1 MKNFNY
7 TIEAI
12 VSDTHDNISNKVL
25 DCVGTS
31 IADRGF
37 SFTQKM
43 EYITIFADQDV
54 KNKITDDKINS
65 IYQNT
70 LTVLDNVLNIQ
81 YMIDISKIGLKTNR
95 MKNVKYI
102 LADKGFSFT
111 QKMGYVTVFSN
122 QDIKDKITDEKINSI
137 YQNTMTVLNKVENT
151 IYDKY

>member
-43 EYITIFADQDV
+43 EYIT
-54 KNKITDDKINS
+54 
-65 IYQNT
+65 
-70 LTVLDNVLNIQ
+70 
-81 YMIDISKIGLKTNR
+81 
-95 MKNVKYI
+95 
-102 LADKGFSFT
+102 
-111 QKMGYVTVFSN
+111 VFSDQN
-122 QDIKDKITDEKINSI
+122 IKNKITDEKINSI
-137 YQNTMTVLNKVENT
+137 YENTKTILNNVKHT

>member
-43 EYITIFADQDV
+43 EYITIFADQD
-54 KNKITDDKINS
+54 
-65 IYQNT
+65 
-70 LTVLDNVLNIQ
+70 
-81 YMIDISKIGLKTNR
+81 
-95 MKNVKYI
+95 
-102 LADKGFSFT
+102 
-111 QKMGYVTVFSN
+111 
-122 QDIKDKITDEKINSI
+122 IKDKITDEKINSI
-137 YQNTMTVLNKVENT
+137 YQNTRTVLNNVKHT
-151 IYDKY
+151 TYDKY

>member
-43 EYITIFADQDV
+43 EDITVFSDQDI
-54 KNKITDDKINS
+54 KNKITDEKINS

-70 LTVLDNVLNIQ
+70 LTVLDKVLDIQ
-81 YMIDISKIGLKTNR
+81 YMIDISKIDLK
-95 MKNVKYI
+95 KNK
-102 LADKGFSFT
+102 
-111 QKMGYVTVFSN
+111 
-122 QDIKDKITDEKINSI
+122 
-137 YQNTMTVLNKVENT
+137 
-151 IYDKY
+151 

>member
-1 MKNFNY
+1 MKNLNY

-12 VSDTHDNISNKVL
+12 FSDTHDKISNEVF

-43 EYITIFADQDV
+43 EYIT
-54 KNKITDDKINS
+54 
-65 IYQNT
+65 
-70 LTVLDNVLNIQ
+70 
-81 YMIDISKIGLKTNR
+81 
-95 MKNVKYI
+95 
-102 LADKGFSFT
+102 
-111 QKMGYVTVFSN
+111 VFSD
-122 QDIKDKITDEKINSI
+122 QDIKNKITDEKINSI

>member
-43 EYITIFADQDV
+43 EYITIFADQD
-54 KNKITDDKINS
+54 
-65 IYQNT
+65 
-70 LTVLDNVLNIQ
+70 
-81 YMIDISKIGLKTNR
+81 
-95 MKNVKYI
+95 
-102 LADKGFSFT
+102 
-111 QKMGYVTVFSN
+111 
-122 QDIKDKITDEKINSI
+122 IKDKITDEKINSI
-137 YQNTMTVLNKVENT
+137 YQNTRTVLNKVQNA
-151 IYDKY
+151 IYEKY